1 MGEWLIVWIRDL
13 VSQQKHQA
21 MRWSGILIWLIL
33 GLPAMDPSTRTAD
46 EIPVSWAGWLS
57 FFFAFGI
64 AYYFGSTN
72 RRLPSWLRISALAL
86 QSLSVVAMTLL
97 FRNYFNGLLL
107 VLVAWQ
113 AALYLSEHNA
123 VIWTCLQTIAA
134 VIALEPHWH
143 MGWRWAMTSSL
154 IGLEVFAI
162 VAGRLLAQEATGRD
176 ELLLLNIELGST
188 RELLKE
194 SSRTAERLHIARELH
209 DVLGH
214 HLAALSL
221 QLEHAVHVADG
232 SLQAEIERAQTS
244 TRQMLSDVRSIV
256 GTMRAKDS
264 VDLAPA
270 LDSLV
275 QRVLRP
281 KLHLLVPPE
290 FILPDGAR
298 AHAVLR
304 CVQEIVTNTIK
315 HSRAE
320 NLWID
325 LRVREGII
333 EVNARDD
340 GQADPMSLPG
350 AGLTGMMERFEAFG
364 GRVEFQSRPDI
375 GFVISAWLPLQTQD
389 KSA

>member
-1 MGEWLIVWIRDL
+1 
-13 VSQQKHQA
+13 
-21 MRWSGILIWLIL
+21 
-33 GLPAMDPSTRTAD
+33 
-46 EIPVSWAGWLS
+46 
-57 FFFAFGI
+57 
-64 AYYFGSTN
+64 
-72 RRLPSWLRISALAL
+72 
-86 QSLSVVAMTLL
+86 
-97 FRNYFNGLLL
+97 
-107 VLVAWQ
+107 
-113 AALYLSEHNA
+113 
-123 VIWTCLQTIAA
+123 
-134 VIALEPHWH
+134 
-143 MGWRWAMTSSL
+143 MTSSL
-154 IGLEVFAI
+154 IGLEVFA
-162 VAGRLLAQEATGRD
+162 VFAGMLLAQEAAARD

-188 RELLKE
+188 RELLNE
-194 SSRTAERLHIARELH
+194 TSRIAERLHIARELH

-232 SLQAEIERAQTS
+232 TLQAEIERAQAS

-281 KLHLLVPPE
+281 KLHLLVPAQ
-290 FILPDGAR
+290 FILPDGSR

-325 LRVREGII
+325 LRVRDGII

-340 GQADPMSLPG
+340 GQSEPMSLPG
-350 AGLTGMMERFEAFG
+350 AGLTGMMERFESFG
-364 GRVEFQSRPDI
+364 GRVEFHSRPDI
-375 GFVISAWLPLQTQD
+375 GFVVSAWLPLQSQD